1 MSELSYL
8 EKLLDGVEVEW
19 KTLGEVAK
27 YVRGLI
33 YSKSSES
40 ADGQGYKVL
49 RANNITLSNNCLN
62 LNDVKVVRFDT
73 KVKSSQKLYKNDIL
87 ISAASGS
94 REHVGKVAY
103 IESDIDYYFGGFM
116 GVVRCDEKLN
126 PRYLF
131 HVLTSD
137 IFQKYLDEML
147 NSSTINNLNSAVMG
161 RFKIPLPCPDTPEK
175 SLAIQS
181 EIVRTLDKF
190 TALTAE
196 LTAELNMRKK
206 QYNYYRDQLLS
217 FKEGEVEWKT
227 LGEIGEFIRGKRF
240 TKADYVEDGGISVIH
255 YGEIY
260 TRYGVYTTHSLSQVR
275 ADMAASLRYAKHGDV
290 VITDVGETVEDV
302 GKAVAWLGDDDIAIH
317 DHCYAFRHSLNPK
330 FISYYMQTDSFIS
343 EKAKYV
349 ARTKVNTLLINGF
362 SKIMIPVPY
371 PKDHEKSL
379 KEQARIVAI
388 LDKFDTLTNSITEGL
403 PREIELRQKQYEYY
417 RDLLFSFPKP
427 ETVSN

>member
-19 KTLGEVAK
+19 LPLGEITKYEQPTKYLVKAKDYHDTYTIPVLTAGKTFILGYTNETHGIYQASKAPVIIFDDFTTANKWVDFDFKAKSSAMKMVTSCDDNKTLLK
-27 YVRGLI
+27 YVYYWLNTLP
-33 YSKSSES
+33 SEF
-40 ADGQGYKVL
+40 AEGDHKRQW
-49 RANNITLSNNCLN
+49 ISNY
-62 LNDVKVVRFDT
+62 
-73 KVKSSQKLYKNDIL
+73 SQK
-87 ISAASGS
+87 
-94 REHVGKVAY
+94 
-103 IESDIDYYFGGFM
+103 
-116 GVVRCDEKLN
+116 
-126 PRYLF
+126 
-131 HVLTSD
+131 
-137 IFQKYLDEML
+137 
-147 NSSTINNLNSAVMG
+147 
-161 RFKIPLPCPDTPEK
+161 KIPIPCPDNPEK

-181 EIVRTLDKF
+181 EIVRILDKF
-190 TALTAE
+190 SE

-206 QYNYYRDQLLS
+206 QYNYYRDQLLR

-349 ARTKVNTLLINGF
+349 ARTKANTLLINGF

-388 LDKFDTLTNSITEGL
+388 LDKFDTLINSITEGL

>member
-19 KTLGEVAK
+19 LPLGEVSALRRGRVMSK
-27 YVRGLI
+27 GYLTENFGPYPVYSSQTANNGKIGSINTFDFDGEYISWTTDGANAGTVFYRTGKFSITNVCGLI
-33 YSKSSES
+33 TLKSKYPLIYKFLFYWLTIEAKKHVYSGMGNPKLMSHQVE
-40 ADGQGYKVL
+40 
-49 RANNITLSNNCLN
+49 NIP
-62 LNDVKVVRFDT
+62 VP
-73 KVKSSQKLYKNDIL
+73 I
-87 ISAASGS
+87 
-94 REHVGKVAY
+94 
-103 IESDIDYYFGGFM
+103 
-116 GVVRCDEKLN
+116 
-126 PRYLF
+126 
-131 HVLTSD
+131 
-137 IFQKYLDEML
+137 
-147 NSSTINNLNSAVMG
+147 
-161 RFKIPLPCPDTPEK
+161 PCPDNPEK

-181 EIVRTLDKF
+181 EIVRILDKF
-190 TALTAE
+190 SALTAE
-196 LTAELNMRKK
+196 LTAELTMRKK

-379 KEQARIVAI
+379 KEQGRIVAI